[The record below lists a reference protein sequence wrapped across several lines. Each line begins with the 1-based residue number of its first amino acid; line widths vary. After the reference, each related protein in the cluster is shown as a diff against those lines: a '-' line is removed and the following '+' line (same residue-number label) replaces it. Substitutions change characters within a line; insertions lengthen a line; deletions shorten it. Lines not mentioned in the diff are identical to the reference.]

1 MLFVPNTH
9 TRGNYINP
17 LPLTTTEMFKAFPS
31 CSFLHDHN
39 RDVAQAVEA
48 ERRIDNHVGS
58 NSEEFGFESQIY
70 H

>member
-9 TRGNYINP
+9 TRGSYINP
-17 LPLTTTEMFKAFPS
+17 FPITTTEMFKALPS

-39 RDVAQAVEA
+39 MDVAQAVEA
-48 ERRIDNHVGS
+48 ERIDNYIGS
-58 NSEEFGFESQIY
+58 NSEEFGFEPQIY

>member
-17 LPLTTTEMFKAFPS
+17 LPITTTEMFIAFPS

-48 ERRIDNHVGS
+48 ERRIDNRVGS